1 MIVDSREFH
10 QILFPFSRESA
21 DELLHQVLVWT
32 GENAPPEYVFTRQ
45 QLDAWALRAGW
56 RRQSDDAEL
65 CALLRRA
72 QEYVTRS
79 TPLSVQIN
87 DALAARRS
95 LFG

>member
-1 MIVDSREFH
+1 MDSRELH
-10 QILFPFSRESA
+10 SLLFPFSRESA
-21 DELLHQVLVWT
+21 DQLLKQLLVWC
-32 GENAPPEYVFTRQ
+32 GENAPPEYVFTRA

-79 TPLSVQIN
+79 TPLSVQIT